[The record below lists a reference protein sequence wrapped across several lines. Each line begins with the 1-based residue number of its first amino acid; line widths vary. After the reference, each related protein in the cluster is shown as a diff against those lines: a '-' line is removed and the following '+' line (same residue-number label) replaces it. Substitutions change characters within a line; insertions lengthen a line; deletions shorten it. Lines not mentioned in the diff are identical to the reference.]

1 MSSIHLSVSYVTGRQ
16 VPQDPGDEFLDFV
29 VRRFPEQPDEGG
41 DAAGR
46 FNRSLVLVVLPSVR

>member
-1 MSSIHLSVSYVTGRQ
+1 MSYVTGRQ
-16 VPQDPGDEFLDFV
+16 VPQDPRDEFLDFV